1 MRLKASTLK
10 SLVLYNYR
18 YLFAYAVVFIF
29 ALYFL
34 AWRLGSIAPGLSQ
47 PELQTAAQNSSLS
60 AFFNLPIYPLHSLLQ
75 WASLNLLGVSSIS
88 IRLPSVIIA
97 GITVIILYSLLKKWF
112 GKVTSLISVA
122 LLLSA
127 DWFLFI
133 ARLGTGS
140 IEFSLWLA
148 LMVFSLMKLIS
159 KKPNWLLGY
168 ALASAMLLF
177 CPYGIYA
184 VVTSTVCLFVCVM
197 FRKRAAEASNPVK
210 VLSLFIILSSVALIA
225 VLSIKD
231 IQFIKAL
238 TGFADTPTPYEYFK
252 NLVINSSGVVMLW
265 PDNNPLL
272 GPSGIFLIRFFELV
286 FMLFGLIMLSI
297 TRVNRLNIVV
307 IANAIVLA
315 LASGLSSDSR
325 GGSLLIVPAAVFMT
339 AGLRHFIHRWERTF
353 PKNPYAKVLLYIPLV
368 IMVITTATL
377 HFQSYFVLWP
387 SQTAT
392 RVVFTDDY
400 ALLKKELADPGSCV
414 VAGASKEIQK
424 LIAIDK
430 VNCQTSFKEQRYVLE
445 AQNDSRVISRKPAN
459 LLDSY
464 KVTSLNSSAAKDNT
478 RWLVYGAN

>member
-18 YLFAYAVVFIF
+18 YIFAYAVVFIF

-47 PELQTAAQNSSLS
+47 PEIQTAAHNSSL
-60 AFFNLPIYPLHSLLQ
+60 ATLFNLPIYPLHSLLQ

-88 IRLPSVIIA
+88 VRLPSVIIA

-140 IEFSLWLA
+140 IEFSLWLT
-148 LMVFSLMKLIS
+148 LMIYSLMKLIS

-168 ALASAMLLF
+168 ALASSLLLF

-184 VVTSTVCLFVCVM
+184 VATSTVCLFVCVM
-197 FRKRAAEASNPVK
+197 FRKRAAEASNLVK
-210 VLSLFIILSSVALIA
+210 TLAVFFILSSIALIVALG
-225 VLSIKD
+225 VKD
-231 IQFIKAL
+231 IQIIKIL
-238 TGFADTPTPYEYFK
+238 TGFTNIPTPYEYFK

-286 FMLFGLIMLSI
+286 FMLFGLIMLYV
-297 TRVNRLNIVV
+297 TRVNRLNAVV
-307 IANAIVLA
+307 IANAVVLA

-392 RVVFTDDY
+392 REVFTEDY
-400 ALLKKELADPGSCV
+400 VLLKKELANSGDCTV
-414 VAGASKEIQK
+414 VGANNDIQK
-424 LIAIDK
+424 LIAIDNATCK
-430 VNCQTSFKEQRYVLE
+430 TSFKEQGYVTE
-445 AQNDSRVISRKPAN
+445 PQTNSRVISKKPIN
-459 LLDSY
+459 DLGGLR
-464 KVTSLNSSAAKDNT
+464 VTSLNSSVTKSNT
-478 RWLVYGAN
+478 RWLVYSAN